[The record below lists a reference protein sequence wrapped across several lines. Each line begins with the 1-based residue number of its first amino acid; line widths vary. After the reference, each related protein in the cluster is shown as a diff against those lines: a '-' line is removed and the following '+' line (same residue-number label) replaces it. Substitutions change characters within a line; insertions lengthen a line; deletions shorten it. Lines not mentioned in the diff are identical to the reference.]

1 MIHGKGIPAGNALF
15 IVFLLAI
22 FSVLLWA
29 LSDVVILV
37 FAAVLFAVL
46 LRGVALGLA
55 RLLHVPLGVSF
66 AIVGILILAILF
78 GFARFFGPRFIS
90 EGQQLIKEI
99 YTYAGRMQ
107 HSYGNSFWMRTL
119 KDSMSG
125 KSSLGIGKMTPKLL
139 TITFGTVGGTLLFI
153 VIALYLAI
161 SPRLYMNGAVLLVP
175 TAHRTRARQIL
186 QLTGHTLRYWMLG
199 QLVDMVV
206 VGVLTTLGL
215 FLLGVPLALALGVLA
230 GVFTF
235 VPYFGAIMA
244 GIPAVIVASTMGLTT
259 ILWVI
264 LLYLG
269 CHLIEGYIVA
279 PLISHRTVR
288 LPPAVTMIAMATL
301 GELYS
306 FPGVLIAT
314 PLTAVAILWV
324 KELYVRDFLETPLD
338 NPGD

>member
-1 MIHGKGIPAGNALF
+1 L
-15 IVFLLAI
+15 LLAI
-22 FSVLLWA
+22 FGVLLWA
-29 LSDVVILV
+29 LSDVVLLV

-46 LRGVALGLA
+46 LRGVVLGLA

-66 AIVGILILAILF
+66 VIVGILILAILF

-99 YTYAGRMQ
+99 FSYAVQMQ
-107 HSYGNSFWMRTL
+107 HRYANSFWMHIL
-119 KDSMSG
+119 KESMSG
-125 KSSLGIGKMTPKLL
+125 KSSFGIEEMTPKLL
-139 TITFGTVGGTLLFI
+139 TITFGTVGGTLLL
-153 VIALYLAI
+153 VVTALYLAI

-186 QLTGHTLRYWMLG
+186 RLTGYTLRYWMLG
-199 QLVDMVV
+199 QLVDMLV

-244 GIPAVIVASTMGLTT
+244 GLPAVIVASTMGMTT

-269 CHLIEGYIVA
+269 CHLVEGYIVA

-288 LPPAVTMIAMATL
+288 LPPAVTMLAMAIL

-306 FPGVLIAT
+306 LPGVLIAT
-314 PLTAVAILWV
+314 PLTAVTILWV